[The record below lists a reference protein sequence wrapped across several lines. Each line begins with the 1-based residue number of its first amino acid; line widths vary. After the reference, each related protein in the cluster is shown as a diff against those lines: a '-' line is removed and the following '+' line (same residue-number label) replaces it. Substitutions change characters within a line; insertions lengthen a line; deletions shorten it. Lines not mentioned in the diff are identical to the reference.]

1 MIFKEGLPIY
11 VQMAER
17 LSDEILQGTYVVD
30 AKIPGVRE
38 YSALLEVNVNTAVKA
53 YDYLSQRGIIYPR
66 RGLGY
71 FVSPEARNLILN
83 ARREEFRKEVLPDF
97 IRRMRLLDIPL
108 SVVEAAYQEAE
119 QAETSTSKA

>member
-30 AKIPGVRE
+30 SKIPGVRE

-53 YDYLSQRGIIYPR
+53 YDYLSQRGIIYNR

-71 FVSPEARNLILN
+71 FVSPEARTLILET
-83 ARREEFRKEVLPDF
+83 RREEFRKEVLPDF
-97 IRRMRLLDIPL
+97 IRRMRLLEIPL
-108 SVVEAAYQEAE
+108 SVVEAAYLEAE
-119 QAETSTSKA
+119 QAGNVPSKA